1 MIYLF
6 HIFQA
11 ENKEFGIEKFDD
23 RVCVIF
29 ESDDPG
35 GESGEFENF
44 FIESLSDWCGFDP
57 KIIAS
62 KVYSVVGFDSSIQ
75 SKFVYAIEEPGEPG
89 AGISAFTDT
98 VIVLLESGNTGE
110 DPNDF
115 NEHLKLT
122 LHNWYDG
129 AKVSKIDAD

>member
-35 GESGEFENF
+35 GGSGEFENF

-62 KVYSVVGFDSSIQ
+62 KVDSVVGFDSSIQ
-75 SKFVYAIEEPGEPG
+75 SKYIYKIDHPGERG
-89 AGISAFTDT
+89 AGISAFPDT
-98 VIVLLESGNTGE
+98 VIVLLESGNPGGE
-110 DPNDF
+110 PGDF
-115 NEHLKLT
+115 VEHIRLALKT
-122 LHNWYDG
+122 WYEG
-129 AKVSKIDAD
+129 AKIIKIDS

>member
-44 FIESLSDWCGFDP
+44 LIESLSDWCGFDP

-75 SKFVYAIEEPGEPG
+75 SKYIYKIDHPGERD
-89 AGISAFTDT
+89 AGISAFSDT
-98 VIVLLESGNTGE
+98 VIVLLESGNPGGE
-110 DPNDF
+110 PGDF
-115 NEHLKLT
+115 SEHIKLALKT
-122 LHNWYDG
+122 WYDG
-129 AKVSKIDAD
+129 AKIAKIDS

>member
-11 ENKEFGIEKFDD
+11 ALEEFGIEKYND

-29 ESDDPG
+29 ESDNPG
-35 GESGEFENF
+35 GEPGEFEDF
-44 FIESLSDWCGFDP
+44 FSDLLREWCSFDP
-57 KIIAS
+57 EIMSS
-62 KVYSVVGFDSSIQ
+62 KVDSVVGFDSSIQ
-75 SKFVYAIEEPGEPG
+75 SKFVYAIEQPGEPG
-89 AGISAFTDT
+89 AGISPFTDT
-98 VIVLLESGNTGE
+98 VIVLLESGNTGD

-122 LHNWYDG
+122 LRNWYDG